1 MIESCCKLEHVFET
15 MRISASRQTRKAHSY
30 LTGHGLLQLLPKVV
44 CCSGVS
50 LDGRLPT
57 AEVLAAPDTTAV
69 GNMKMAECSQRRS
82 NNTAVVA
89 CASCHRREGVSMI
102 QSDMAGK
109 MTVRYLLVY
118 VSACPSFY
126 RRRSAVRRKCNTRK
140 PHVHN

>member
-1 MIESCCKLEHVFET
+1 MIESCCKLEHVFEK

-69 GNMKMAECSQRRS
+69 GNMKMAECSQDAATTQPWWVALAA
-82 NNTAVVA
+82 TAEK
-89 CASCHRREGVSMI
+89 AS
-102 QSDMAGK
+102 
-109 MTVRYLLVY
+109 
-118 VSACPSFY
+118 P
-126 RRRSAVRRKCNTRK
+126 
-140 PHVHN
+140 